1 MKRHGFGLEELDRQ
15 LPGFAVEESAVKL
28 DRPPAR
34 LLERF
39 SQERAGEGVVV
50 RGDRG
55 VVLLR
60 PRKNGREIRV
70 FAEAANWETAREL
83 SADIARE
90 LTDLLDKDG
99 KKE

>member
-1 MKRHGFGLEELDRQ
+1 M
-15 LPGFAVEESAVKL
+15 
-28 DRPPAR
+28 
-34 LLERF
+34 
-39 SQERAGEGVVV
+39 

-99 KKE
+99 KIE